1 MSMKSL
7 ITAIQTSLK
16 NAAGLSYVADADIFI
31 TPDEN
36 ILPIACSFPA
46 IGLKDGPIAMEM
58 MTQMTGSSKNLWSV
72 KYRVHVNIYV
82 DMTAGETP
90 VIGQASPAIYG
101 TLDINDVVATVLHE
115 NYQSITGIID
125 AHCIGENESE
135 VMGGDEM
142 ILLKKRMTFEYEANE
157 LR

>member
-7 ITAIQTSLK
+7 ITGIQTSLK

-36 ILPIACSFPA
+36 IIPIGCAFPA
-46 IGLKDGPIAMEM
+46 IGLKDGPIAM
-58 MTQMTGSSKNLWSV
+58 SKEATSAGTTLLWEV
-72 KYRVHVNIYV
+72 LYRINVIIYV

-90 VIGQASPAIYG
+90 IIGQANPSIKG
-101 TLDINDVVATVLHE
+101 VLDINDAVRTVLHE

-125 AHCIGENESE
+125 AYCVEENESE
-135 VMGGDEM
+135 TIGGNDM
-142 ILLKKRMTFEYEANE
+142 ILQKKRMTFEYQALES
-157 LR
+157 L